1 MKLVWQIIYPI
12 AVYEILTAGIFL
24 LFPDMQALPAQGI
37 SAAAALV
44 ILGVIYA
51 RGTADGRF
59 YPGWPVLRLAAGR
72 PDSRMAALPEKL
84 MDGINAAIEKLTGGK
99 TAAVRLSG
107 SMAAGTATPEQ
118 QDDLNRFLIP
128 RSPYARLFQCVCIG
142 SVSCFL
148 FNNLIA
154 ISGLQQMFTGYQDN
168 LMRIYAPPL
177 WQQIALAGVLIP
189 AAEELVFRGMIYGT
203 LRPRFSFP
211 AAMIVSASIFGLYHG
226 SVVQGIY
233 GICMGLVLAESYEHR
248 GGFWAAVTVHAA
260 ANLTAVFAEHFA

>member
-1 MKLVWQIIYPI
+1 MKLVWRIVYPI
-12 AVYEILTAGIFL
+12 AVYEILTAGMFL

-44 ILGVIYA
+44 ILGVIYV
-51 RGTADGRF
+51 RGTVDGRF
-59 YPGWPVLRLAAGR
+59 YTGWP
-72 PDSRMAALPEKL
+72 
-84 MDGINAAIEKLTGGK
+84 
-99 TAAVRLSG
+99 SG
-107 SMAAGTATPEQ
+107 Q
-118 QDDLNRFLIP
+118 QDDLNRYLIP
-128 RSPYARLFQCVCIG
+128 RSPYERLFQCVCIG

-154 ISGLQQMFTGYQDN
+154 ISGLQQVFTGYQDN
-168 LMRIYAPPL
+168 LVRIYEPPL
-177 WQQIALAGVLIP
+177 WQQIALAGILIP
-189 AAEELVFRGMIYGT
+189 AAEELVFRGMIYGA

-226 SVVQGIY
+226 SVVQGVY

>member
-1 MKLVWQIIYPI
+1 MKLVWRIVYPI
-12 AVYEILTAGIFL
+12 AVYEILTAGMFL

-51 RGTADGRF
+51 RGIADGRF
-59 YPGWPVLRLAAGR
+59 YTGWPDA
-72 PDSRMAALPEKL
+72 
-84 MDGINAAIEKLTGGK
+84 
-99 TAAVRLSG
+99 
-107 SMAAGTATPEQ
+107 Q
-118 QDDLNRFLIP
+118 QDDLNRYLIP
-128 RSPYARLFQCVCIG
+128 RSPCERLFQCVCIG

-154 ISGLQQMFTGYQDN
+154 ISGLQQVFTGYQDN
-168 LMRIYAPPL
+168 LVRIYAPPL

-226 SVVQGIY
+226 SVVQGVY

>member
-1 MKLVWQIIYPI
+1 MKLVWRIIYPI
-12 AVYEILTAGIFL
+12 AVYEILTAGLFL

-37 SAAAALV
+37 SAAAALA

-59 YPGWPVLRLAAGR
+59 YTGWPDAR
-72 PDSRMAALPEKL
+72 
-84 MDGINAAIEKLTGGK
+84 
-99 TAAVRLSG
+99 
-107 SMAAGTATPEQ
+107 

-128 RSPYARLFQCVCIG
+128 RSPYERLFQCVCIG
-142 SVSCFL
+142 CVSCFL

-154 ISGLQQMFTGYQDN
+154 ISGLQQVFTGYQDN
-168 LMRIYAPPL
+168 LVRIYEPPL

-189 AAEELVFRGMIYGT
+189 AAEELVFRGMIFGT

-226 SVVQGIY
+226 SVVQGVY
-233 GICMGLVLAESYEHR
+233 GFCMGLVLAESYEHR
-248 GGFWAAVTVHAA
+248 GGFWAALTVHAA
-260 ANLTAVFAEHFA
+260 ANLTAVLAEYFA

>member
-1 MKLVWQIIYPI
+1 MKLVWRIVYPI
-12 AVYEILTAGIFL
+12 AVYEILTAGMFL

-59 YPGWPVLRLAAGR
+59 YTGWPEG
-72 PDSRMAALPEKL
+72 
-84 MDGINAAIEKLTGGK
+84 
-99 TAAVRLSG
+99 
-107 SMAAGTATPEQ
+107 Q
-118 QDDLNRFLIP
+118 QDDLNRYLIP
-128 RSPYARLFQCVCIG
+128 RSPYERLFQCVCIG

-154 ISGLQQMFTGYQDN
+154 ISGLQQVFTGYQDN
-168 LMRIYAPPL
+168 LVRIYEPPL
-177 WQQIALAGVLIP
+177 WQQIALAGILIP

-226 SVVQGIY
+226 SVVQGVY

>member
-1 MKLVWQIIYPI
+1 MKLVWRIVYPI
-12 AVYEILTAGIFL
+12 AVYEILTAGMFL

-59 YPGWPVLRLAAGR
+59 YTGWPEG
-72 PDSRMAALPEKL
+72 
-84 MDGINAAIEKLTGGK
+84 
-99 TAAVRLSG
+99 
-107 SMAAGTATPEQ
+107 Q
-118 QDDLNRFLIP
+118 QDDLNRYHIP
-128 RSPYARLFQCVCIG
+128 RSPYERLFQCVCIG

-154 ISGLQQMFTGYQDN
+154 ISGLQQVFTGYQDN
-168 LMRIYAPPL
+168 LVRIYEPPL
-177 WQQIALAGVLIP
+177 WQQIALAGILIP

-226 SVVQGIY
+226 SVVQGVY